1 MNELLILWWNL
12 HNRFGNFPW
21 ADIIEVYRFMNIT
34 SLLQFKYVTLL
45 LSASLFSLL
54 FILKVPSLVLQSMAE
69 KVKHTR
75 AIGRR
80 RREEK
85 EEISQQI
92 LFFFKP
98 VLLCFILLFAICY
111 IKTLLVNMYEFIK
124 AWTETSLRMK
134 YINITSW
141 IIFGWSFL
149 LCCTL
154 TKPSCKY
161 IVMFVSN
168 RNVIWIISSV
178 PQKSPFSVVN
188 KGVDIVMPFACILMF
203 VCVCLF
209 SCLSQRNREW
219 EDGVGLPSLL
229 NLWVCREV
237 SLTQAD

>member
-92 LFFFKP
+92 LFFLTSFA
-98 VLLCFILLFAICY
+98 LFYFIICY
-111 IKTLLVNMYEFIK
+111 LLYKNTISQHVWIYKSLDWNKFEDEIYKQYELNHF
-124 AWTETSLRMK
+124 WM
-134 YINITSW
+134 
-141 IIFGWSFL
+141 IF
-149 LCCTL
+149 L
-154 TKPSCKY
+154 T
-161 IVMFVSN
+161 VLHF
-168 RNVIWIISSV
+168 
-178 PQKSPFSVVN
+178 
-188 KGVDIVMPFACILMF
+188 D
-203 VCVCLF
+203 
-209 SCLSQRNREW
+209 
-219 EDGVGLPSLL
+219 
-229 NLWVCREV
+229 
-237 SLTQAD
+237 

>member
-1 MNELLILWWNL
+1 
-12 HNRFGNFPW
+12 
-21 ADIIEVYRFMNIT
+21 MNIT

-75 AIGRR
+75 AIGIR

-85 EEISQQI
+85 EEISHNE
-92 LFFFKP
+92 FFF
-98 VLLCFILLFAICY
+98 LTSFALFYFIICY
-111 IKTLLVNMYEFIK
+111 LLYKTFIK
-124 AWTETSLRMK
+124 AWTEISLRMK

-168 RNVIWIISSV
+168 RNVIWIISPV
-178 PQKSPFSVVN
+178 PENSPFSVVN
-188 KGVDIVMPFACILMF
+188 KGVDIVMPFACILMC

-219 EDGVGLPSLL
+219 EVGVGLPSLL
-229 NLWVCREV
+229 NLWACHEA
-237 SLTQAD
+237 SLTQTD